1 MGSLNKVTL
10 IGNVG
15 RDVEVKAFDNGGRI
29 AKFPLATTESYKT
42 KSGEKVEN
50 TTWHNIVIRAEG
62 LSKIAEMYVGK
73 GSQVAIE
80 GKLYVREYQN
90 KEGIKAK
97 ITEIVVDQFGGQ
109 LILLSKKDPQ
119 PQQSPQTLGDYDQ
132 MIPTGI

>member
-15 RDVEVKAFDNGGRI
+15 RDVEVKQFDNGGRI
-29 AKFPLATTESYKT
+29 AKFPLATTESYKN

-73 GSQVAIE
+73 GSQVAVE
-80 GKLYVREYQN
+80 GKLYVREYEN
-90 KEGIKAK
+90 KEGMKAK
-97 ITEIVVDQFGGQ
+97 ITEIVVDSFGGQ
-109 LILLSKKDPQ
+109 LVLLSKKNPQ
-119 PQQSPQTLGDYDQ
+119 SQQQQSLGDYDQ
-132 MIPTGI
+132 VIPTGI

>member
-29 AKFPLATTESYKT
+29 AKFPLATTESYKS

>member
-15 RDVEVKAFDNGGRI
+15 RDVEVKQFDNGGRI
-29 AKFPLATTESYKT
+29 AKFPLATTESYKN

-73 GSQVAIE
+73 GSQVAVE
-80 GKLYVREYQN
+80 GKLYVREYEN
-90 KEGIKAK
+90 KEGMKAK
-97 ITEIVVDQFGGQ
+97 ITEIVVDSFGGQ
-109 LILLSKKDPQ
+109 LVLLSKRDSQ
-119 PQQSPQTLGDYDQ
+119 PQQQQSLGDYDQ
-132 MIPTGI
+132 VIPTGI

>member
-15 RDVEVKAFDNGGRI
+15 RDVEVKQFDNGGRI
-29 AKFPLATTESYKT
+29 AKFPLATTESYKN

-73 GSQVAIE
+73 GSQVAVE
-80 GKLYVREYQN
+80 GKLYVREYEN
-90 KEGIKAK
+90 KEGMKAK
-97 ITEIVVDQFGGQ
+97 ITEIVVDSFGGQ
-109 LILLSKKDPQ
+109 LVLLSKRDPQ
-119 PQQSPQTLGDYDQ
+119 PQQQQSLGDYDQ
-132 MIPTGI
+132 VIPTGI

>member
-15 RDVEVKAFDNGGRI
+15 RDVEVKQFDNGGRI
-29 AKFPLATTESYKT
+29 AKFPLATTESYKS

-73 GSQVAIE
+73 GSQVAVE
-80 GKLYVREYQN
+80 GKLYVREYEN
-90 KEGIKAK
+90 KEGMKAK

-109 LILLSKKDPQ
+109 LILLS
-119 PQQSPQTLGDYDQ
+119 
-132 MIPTGI
+132 

>member
-15 RDVEVKAFDNGGRI
+15 RDVEVKQFDNGGRI
-29 AKFPLATTESYKT
+29 AKFPLATTESYKN

-73 GSQVAIE
+73 GSQVAVE
-80 GKLYVREYQN
+80 GKLYVREYEN
-90 KEGIKAK
+90 KEGMKAK
-97 ITEIVVDQFGGQ
+97 ITEIVVDSFGGQ
-109 LILLSKKDPQ
+109 LVLLSKRDPQ
-119 PQQSPQTLGDYDQ
+119 SQQQQSLGDYDQ
-132 MIPTGI
+132 VIPTGI

>member
-29 AKFPLATTESYKT
+29 AKFPLATTESYKS

-73 GSQVAIE
+73 GSQVAVE
-80 GKLYVREYQN
+80 GKLYVREYEN
-90 KEGIKAK
+90 KEGMKAK
-97 ITEIVVDQFGGQ
+97 ITEIVVDSFGGQ
-109 LILLSKKDPQ
+109 LVLLSKKNPQ
-119 PQQSPQTLGDYDQ
+119 SQQQQSLGDYDQ
-132 MIPTGI
+132 AIPTGI

>member
-15 RDVEVKAFDNGGRI
+15 RDVEVKQFDNGGRI
-29 AKFPLATTESYKT
+29 AKFPLATTESYKS

-73 GSQVAIE
+73 GSQVAVE
-80 GKLYVREYQN
+80 GKLYVREYEN
-90 KEGIKAK
+90 KEGMKAK
-97 ITEIVVDQFGGQ
+97 ITEIVVDSFGGQ
-109 LILLSKKDPQ
+109 LVLLSKRDPQ
-119 PQQSPQTLGDYDQ
+119 SQQQQSLGDYDQ
-132 MIPTGI
+132 VIPTGI